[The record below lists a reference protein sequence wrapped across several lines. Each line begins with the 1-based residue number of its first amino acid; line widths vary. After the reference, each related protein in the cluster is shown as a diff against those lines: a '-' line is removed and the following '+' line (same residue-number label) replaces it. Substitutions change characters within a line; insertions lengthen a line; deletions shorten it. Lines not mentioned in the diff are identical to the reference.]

1 MVPSFSLPPRLYRP
15 ASCSGPRADG
25 HARARFPFRLGTG
38 RDAGAVVRR
47 VQTWVG
53 AFSASCGA
61 ASRAGLPFLSA
72 RQLSAPMASRMIGMI
87 SVCRMAVT

>member
-1 MVPSFSLPPRLYRP
+1 MVPSFSLPPRLHRP
-15 ASCSGPRADG
+15 TSCSGPGPTATC
-25 HARARFPFRLGTG
+25 ARFPFRLDAG

-47 VQTWVG
+47 AQTWVG